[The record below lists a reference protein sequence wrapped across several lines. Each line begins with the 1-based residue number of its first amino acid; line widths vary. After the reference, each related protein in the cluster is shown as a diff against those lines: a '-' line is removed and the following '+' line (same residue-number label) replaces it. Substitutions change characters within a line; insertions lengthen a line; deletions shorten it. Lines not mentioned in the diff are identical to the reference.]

1 MSLIGFGKE
10 IPQSI
15 GSIVVRS
22 IVNKYWLNSVVC
34 GCHHV
39 HVYSHLVFPVDT
51 IVRIHACTCS
61 YNISALWPCRCGAV
75 YMRLTCRC
83 ALIVS

>member
-1 MSLIGFGKE
+1 MLLIGFGKE

-39 HVYSHLVFPVDT
+39 HEYSHLVFLVDT
-51 IVRIHACTCS
+51 IVRIHVHVVIILVHYGHVDVVRFTC
-61 YNISALWPCRCGAV
+61 A
-75 YMRLTCRC
+75 
-83 ALIVS
+83 